1 MAQRI
6 NDNFNLLAGLPVE
19 VDDRHQTISGRDN
32 IPSTKRYTG
41 RLCYVEQTQTLYML
55 VGGILNE
62 NWQPI
67 SGKTGVNDV
76 SIYLVE
82 NYPFL
87 WQKGRSDAG
96 VDNENNVME
105 AGDIIMLG
113 YCDYDDGS
121 GSKNTLV
128 RLAKYVSGDA
138 TSISSYNVLIYDTTG
153 VSNFK
158 NDVRLPNI
166 SEDNATTKLAVLD
179 SDNKLAYVTELP
191 SSLLPPIAISK
202 KVVATETTIASFA
215 ANSGNYTFEQGDTI
229 ILDSGNGGFYIF
241 FGGAKTDVNSYTAMS
256 SAEVDWSQVVNVPT
270 DVTHPDLDYVLKNGS
285 DSLEDIAVGRLRT
298 DDNLVIKPSNGQM
311 TGSAGHNSIGFFVNN
326 VLFLKHVDSQLAL
339 RVSFNDITASRDISV
354 QDFGGKI
361 PLLSSTDVNDG
372 DFEINGALAAQ
383 NLVLKAIAEDN
394 AATKILVIDALG
406 NTKYIDK
413 SSIGGNFVT
422 LDTVQT
428 ITSRKTFD
436 VTTENPD
443 TGIIINN
450 DRVFSRG
457 FIVNNNGGASRGVTI
472 YNNAEGSSAGIYII
486 NNKARAIEIVNN
498 QGSQSAINIDVNAS
512 TGIILNTKQISTKA
526 IRLNRDNGGGGIEII
541 DNNTSLSGASIYV
554 NNKSNNDAITVV
566 SSDGSQG
573 DAFRLSK
580 FVSGGTT
587 EDRFKIDSEGNT
599 TTQQLKIEDV
609 SENLTA
615 PKIAVLDNDG
625 NVGYIDKSIIG
636 SQLTNVDAATVDG
649 KDIDDYLPLTGGTL
663 TDDLVITKSVAEG
676 VGGSL
681 KLINSVDSSA
691 VGHSTSIEFLTGANS
706 DDGLRILSEATNQY
720 GNKPKLIIQKK
731 DNDSNFSDLYT
742 FENNGDFKAP
752 KTITDVLQLT
762 PRTQP
767 SSPTRG
773 MVYYDSVSNVIRMY
787 NGTIWRT
794 ISFL

>member
-138 TSISSYNVLIYDTTG
+138 TSISSYDVLIYDTTG

-166 SEDNATTKLAVLD
+166 SEDNTTTKLAVLD
-179 SDNKLAYVTELP
+179 SNNKLAYVTELP
-191 SSLLPPIAISK
+191 ASLLPPIAISK

-229 ILDSGNGGFYIF
+229 ILDSGNGGFYIY
-241 FGGAKTDVNSYTAMS
+241 FGGTKTDVNSYTAIS
-256 SAEVDWSQVVNVPT
+256 SAEVDWSQVVNVPN
-270 DVTHPDLDYVLKNGS
+270 DVEYPDLDYVLKNGDQS
-285 DSLEDIAVGRLRT
+285 SENIILGGFLRT
-298 DDNLVIKPSNGQM
+298 DDNLVVKPSNGKM
-311 TGSAGHNSIGFFVNN
+311 TGSAGYNSIGFFVDN

-361 PLLSSTDVNDG
+361 PILSSTDVNDG

-422 LDTVQT
+422 LDTTQT

-450 DRVFSRG
+450 DRVSSKG
-457 FIVNNNGGASRGVTI
+457 FVVNNNGGASRGVTI
-472 YNNAEGSSAGIYII
+472 YNNAGGSSAGIYII

-498 QGSQSAINIDVNAS
+498 QGSQSAIDIDVNAS

-587 EDRFKIDSEGNT
+587 EDRFIIDNEGNT
-599 TTQQLKIEDV
+599 TTQKLTIEDV
-609 SENLTA
+609 AEDLTA
-615 PKIAVLDNDG
+615 DKLAVIDANG
-625 NVGYIDKSIIG
+625 NVGYIDKASKLDVDGDG
-636 SQLTNVDAATVDG
+636 SQLTNVMKYVSN
-649 KDIDDYLPLTGGTL
+649 DDLDNPKWNSVTFSQINSPLGTL
-663 TDDLVITKSVAEG
+663 TLNSIYFGSSERPYGTQILARRNIIGFRSSENGVFNDFEEIYHSGNSSPNRTIDDSTTQTSASLNSAFPFAENPAGTTVTNLNALQLFMYVRISELLWRVITLG
-676 VGGSL
+676 
-681 KLINSVDSSA
+681 
-691 VGHSTSIEFLTGANS
+691 T
-706 DDGLRILSEATNQY
+706 
-720 GNKPKLIIQKK
+720 
-731 DNDSNFSDLYT
+731 
-742 FENNGDFKAP
+742 
-752 KTITDVLQLT
+752 TI
-762 PRTQP
+762 
-767 SSPTRG
+767 
-773 MVYYDSVSNVIRMY
+773 
-787 NGTIWRT
+787 
-794 ISFL
+794 